1 MSPTNARRPK
11 QPAETRDGVELTN
24 LDGPLA
30 DGDETKRELVDYLDT
45 IADRIVP
52 VLAGRPLS
60 VVRVRPGQPPF
71 MQKNLPRYTPD
82 WVPTTNVWAY
92 ASHREI
98 RYALCDDRRTL
109 LWFANQR
116 AVEYHVT
123 LLAADS
129 AHPNF
134 VVLDLDPPAG
144 SGFDVVV
151 ATAHLVR
158 AALDELGL
166 AGAVKTS
173 GSKGVHIFVP
183 LVDGVPAE
191 AAAAATRAIA
201 ARAARLD
208 PAVATTAYIVEDR
221 HGKVFIDATRAG
233 GATVVAAYSPRLRP
247 GVPVSFP
254 LPWADL
260 DRAHPTDFTI
270 RNAAGRLGAADPWR
284 ELMPAPQ
291 HLPDGLIE
299 EGRAIPVARVA
310 AMHEG
315 KRRARA
321 RRAEQVADAAATD
334 ADHCAAIGKPT
345 ATGDPTGTGDPNAA
359 DPTGPVPG

>member
-270 RNAAGRLGAADPWR
+270 RNAAGQLGAADPWR